1 MDWISGIV
9 EGVPLPIG
17 ARVFHCAC
25 LTKYAPVSR
34 CGEMRLFSGGKDYC
48 IDFYGRGGNLRAA
61 HRSGGD
67 IFAFKLSALIEC
79 GFPFDSVGLLATLFF
94 VWNMPDAPLYL
105 PEQEGGYGYL
115 DIPQDMRDSLLH
127 GIRWAKF
134 KRLCK
139 GMSNVIRTEKMR
151 GGVWRVVFLLERCR
165 RDLYENEDSRK
176 YGGSVEYLLLHERY
190 YKGQA
195 RKRLEGMKDGEESA
209 GSDIDDIEF
218 RGGGDKNDRTFG
230 AANGR

>member
-17 ARVFHCAC
+17 ARIFPCAC

-34 CGEMRLFSGGKDYC
+34 CGEMRILGFGSDSSIG
-48 IDFYGRGGNLRAA
+48 FRGRANNLRAA
-61 HRSGGD
+61 HKSGGD
-67 IFAFKLSALIEC
+67 IFAFKLSALFEC
-79 GFPFDSVGLLATLFF
+79 GFPIDSVGLLAVLFS
-94 VWNMPDAPLYL
+94 VWSMPDAPLYL

-115 DIPQDMRDSLLH
+115 DISQDMRDSLLH

-139 GMSNVIRTEKMR
+139 GMAKVIRPEKMR

-190 YKGQA
+190 YEAQA

-209 GSDIDDIEF
+209 GSDIDDIEL
-218 RGGGDKNDRTFG
+218 RGGGDENDRTLG
-230 AANGR
+230 ATNGR